1 MLFVFP
7 CVCFVGTLG
16 SHYVSF
22 CYFSF
27 CYQHLKP
34 SSDIFSML
42 YALSRAGSRC
52 FMSRGQAKAFPLA
65 RCERSEGD
73 VQVFQAYT
81 VLDC

>member
-1 MLFVFP
+1 
-7 CVCFVGTLG
+7 
-16 SHYVSF
+16 
-22 CYFSF
+22 
-27 CYQHLKP
+27 
-34 SSDIFSML
+34 ML